1 MSSSFFQNYSVCR
14 DNFFSDP
21 NKIVK
26 LSERQNY
33 ERNFF
38 YPGLRTK
45 NILSSPDSETKTFAD
60 YLANRL
66 LTEIFPYV
74 CNIDLLDIRFHKND
88 TYDNDTANIGW
99 IHYDWSDL
107 AGIIYLT
114 HDEDNF
120 ETGTSIFNCKPDA
133 VLPTVDPQVRKD
145 FNLTCK
151 VTEEYLIA
159 LKNNWGFF
167 KETIKFGNQFNRVVA
182 YDAKRFHRPNNF
194 VTGNTCRLAVLF
206 FIKGYEVSVPVINT
220 MYKD

>member
-14 DNFFSDP
+14 DNFLSDP
-21 NKIVK
+21 EKIVK

-38 YPGLRTK
+38 YPGQRTK
-45 NILSSPDSETKTFAD
+45 NILSSPDTETKSFAD
-60 YLANRL
+60 YLTNRL
-66 LTEIFPYV
+66 VTEIFPYIN
-74 CNIDLLDIRFHKND
+74 NIDLLDIRFHKND
-88 TYDNDTANIGW
+88 TYDNDIANVGW

-114 HDEDNF
+114 QNEDNF

-133 VLPTVDPQVRKD
+133 VLPTVDPQSRKD
-145 FNLTCK
+145 FNLTCT
-151 VTEEYLIA
+151 VTEDYLVA

-194 VTGNTCRLAVLF
+194 VTSNDCRLAVLF
-206 FIKGYEVSVPVINT
+206 FIKGYDVTVPVINT